1 MHIDHAVQCVVAGCS
16 NDPDPENGI
25 FLHKI
30 PFADDHRPV
39 AKKRRK
45 NWVDFVKTKRAKW
58 EPMSSSCVC
67 SVHFKEADF
76 ERRFPT
82 GNETYRVLRLK
93 TDETGIIPAPSI
105 NRKEEL
111 SEPSE
116 RALRGVRRKV

>member
-1 MHIDHAVQCVVAGCS
+1 MLSRCVAGGCS
-16 NDPDPENGI
+16 NTPDPENGI

-67 SVHFKEADF
+67 SVHFKDADF